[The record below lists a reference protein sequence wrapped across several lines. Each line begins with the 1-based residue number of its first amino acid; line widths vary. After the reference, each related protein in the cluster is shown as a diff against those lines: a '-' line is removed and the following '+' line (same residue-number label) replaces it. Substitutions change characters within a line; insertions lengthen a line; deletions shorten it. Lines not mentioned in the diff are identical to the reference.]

1 MNQNNIEIN
10 IVNNELDAYEKDK
23 LEKYK
28 SKLGNKLNNLIK
40 LEKEKEEERLKNYN
54 IEADDEIKR
63 ILEDSI
69 NKDRLE
75 SSRKI
80 MAFNE

>member
-1 MNQNNIEIN
+1 MNQNNMEIN
-10 IVNNELDAYEKDK
+10 VDNNELDEYEKDK
-23 LEKYK
+23 LEKYR
-28 SKLGNKLNNLIK
+28 SKLGNELNDLIK

-80 MAFNE
+80 MSFNE

>member
-1 MNQNNIEIN
+1 MEIN
-10 IVNNELDAYEKDK
+10 VDNNELDEYEKDK
-23 LEKYK
+23 LEKYR
-28 SKLGNKLNNLIK
+28 SKLGNELNDLIK

-80 MAFNE
+80 MSFNE

>member
-40 LEKEKEEERLKNYN
+40 IEKEKEEERLKNYN